1 MNNPSLVSRIA
12 FRYLRGKGSV
22 NAVPVLSRI
31 SMAAIAVSS
40 AAMIILFSVFNGF
53 ESLIDELYQSF
64 YPDLTVTK
72 VNGKFFD
79 PRGHLTEVLRNAPE
93 IACISAVIEDNVLVN
108 TEAGETIPIVLKGVD
123 AAYFQVNHLKP
134 AIVKGVDTLS
144 ENALTTTAILGQYVA
159 ANLGVDVDNVF
170 SRISVFYP
178 NPTAG
183 PASMGTPGAFQTAV
197 LKPDG
202 AFAVQEELDSK
213 YIIAP
218 LATVQKLLLQSGHFS
233 GLELKIKEGVDVE
246 VARRRLQQALGPD
259 FKIST
264 RYELNRAVYMVLQSE
279 KWAGYAILLF
289 VLLIA
294 SFNMISALSL
304 LVLEKQKDMSILMAM
319 GILPGS
325 LRNIVFLEGLL
336 WALVGGGIGLSVGTA
351 LCFAQTHFQLVK
363 IEGNFIIDAYPVAL
377 KITDVLTVLIT
388 VSLVGLLAAVYPA
401 RRAARQELK
410 GGFAVK

>member
-1 MNNPSLVSRIA
+1 MSNPLLTVRIA
-12 FRYLRGKGSV
+12 FRYLLGKGSA
-22 NAVPVLSRI
+22 NAVPILSRI

-53 ESLIDELYQSF
+53 ASLIDELYQSF

-72 VNGKFFD
+72 VHGKFFD
-79 PRGHLTEVLRNAPE
+79 PRGHLTEILKNAPE

-134 AIVKGVDTLS
+134 TIVKGVDTLS
-144 ENALTTTAILGQYVA
+144 ENPLTTTAILGQYVA

-178 NPTAG
+178 NPNAG
-183 PASMGTPGAFQTAV
+183 PASMGTPGAFQTAI

-202 AFAVQEELDSK
+202 CFAVQEELDSK
-213 YIIAP
+213 YILAP
-218 LATVQKLLLQSGHFS
+218 LATVQTLLLQKGHFS
-233 GLELKIKEGVDVE
+233 GLELKVKDGFR
-246 VARRRLQQALGPD
+246 VAAVRDRLQKVLGPD

-264 RYELNRAVYMVLQSE
+264 RYELNRAVYMVLKSE

-304 LVLEKQKDMSILMAM
+304 LVLEKQKDMSILRTM
-319 GILPGS
+319 GILPGA
-325 LRNIVFLEGLL
+325 LRTIVLLEGLL
-336 WALVGGGIGLSVGTA
+336 WALVGGGIGLALGVA
-351 LCFAQTHFQLVK
+351 LCFAQTKFHLVK
-363 IEGNFIIDAYPVAL
+363 IQGNFIVDAYPVTL
-377 KITDVLTVLIT
+377 KIADVVVVLLT
-388 VSLVGLLAAVYPA
+388 VSLVGLTAAIYPA
-401 RRAARQELK
+401 RRAARQELN